1 MLKNWDSLK
10 STICLD
16 PARTLVVLLNPTSKS
31 FQTMSQ
37 PTQEFCL
44 STALAVSERYR
55 ASGKAVDL
63 ADVIQRTEHLSGELA
78 AWRELFVTGQ

>member
-1 MLKNWDSLK
+1 
-10 STICLD
+10 
-16 PARTLVVLLNPTSKS
+16 
-31 FQTMSQ
+31 MSQ